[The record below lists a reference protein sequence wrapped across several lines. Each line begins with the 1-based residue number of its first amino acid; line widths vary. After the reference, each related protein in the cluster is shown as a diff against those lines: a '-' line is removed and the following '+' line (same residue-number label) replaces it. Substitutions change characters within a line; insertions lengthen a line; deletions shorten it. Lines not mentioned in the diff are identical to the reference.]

1 MLHHTPATQQL
12 TFASCCCRAA
22 AVLLVRP
29 LQTATSGCGAH
40 LLEDV
45 GMGLMKRSLCMVATS
60 SIKTATLICHSC
72 LSHTLEG
79 LQHPSLQ
86 VPYKLPNVAHCVL
99 AGLIDIRMHIWLC
112 SCKQMMCGSIRQ
124 ATPGIYTSFAAKCNC
139 NYKSVVVLL
148 FHYVNSSVF
157 DA

>member
-1 MLHHTPATQQL
+1 MKHAWVWLPYMLAFVDASPHTSNITV

-40 LLEDV
+40 LSEDV
-45 GMGLMKRSLCMVATS
+45 GMGLMKHSPCMVVTS

-72 LSHTLEG
+72 LSHTLEA

-86 VPYKLPNVAHCVL
+86 VPCTLPNVARRVL
-99 AGLIDIRMHIWLC
+99 AGLIDICMHLWLC
-112 SCKQMMCGSIRQ
+112 SCKQMMCISILC
-124 ATPGIYTSFAAKCNC
+124 KD
-139 NYKSVVVLL
+139 
-148 FHYVNSSVF
+148 VF
-157 DA
+157 LP